1 MPEPVATTSEIRR
14 WRSAI
19 DAGLRG
25 ADGQSLNLTNIV
37 SGRSGELMGRGIGQ
51 SIEFMDF
58 REYEPGDDIRRIDWQ
73 VYARSDRV
81 MIRRHRE
88 EISPSVEIILDGS
101 RSMDLP
107 GSAKADAALA
117 VGAALCAASVR
128 TGLTTRFHGV
138 RSTTPRSVSVR
149 DPRDLA
155 WDGFD
160 GTATLADASPA
171 LRGSRATQ
179 GMRIIVSDLLFP
191 ADFTRLLRDF
201 ARGAHALV
209 VVQVL
214 AKTDVEPGSRGS
226 LLLRDRETGQTLQV
240 DLTPDIAARY
250 RQRFEAHAAVLR
262 DAARSCG
269 ARLIEVVADE
279 PFDGGAAVRAL
290 TSAGLLRSAR

>member
-1 MPEPVATTSEIRR
+1 MPEPAATPSEARR

-19 DAGLRG
+19 DAGLRA
-25 ADGQSLNLTNIV
+25 ADGQSLNLANIV

-88 EISPSVEIILDGS
+88 EISPSVEIVLDGS

-117 VGAALCAASVR
+117 VAAALCAASVR

-138 RSTTPRSVSVR
+138 RSTSPRSVSVR
-149 DPRDLA
+149 DPRDIA
-155 WDGFD
+155 WDDFD

-171 LRGSRATQ
+171 LRASRATQ

-240 DLTPDIAARY
+240 DLTPDIASRY
-250 RQRFEAHAAVLR
+250 RLRFEAHASVLR

-279 PFDGGAAVRAL
+279 PFDGSAAVRTL
-290 TSAGLLRSAR
+290 TTSGLLRSTR